1 MGIGFKSVKL
11 RLQLGEAGKMGLI
24 SGCGERT
31 NLAMNLVHSL
41 LRCIRNK
48 YPKGQNKKRMSR
60 SCSDRSVKVQGN
72 SYYVVLVK
80 ANESNSLGR
89 LVRSCPLLIDLP
101 VRRRRGQRNANR
113 IPGMVVASRPSLPC
127 SFGHDRFEFFGLNQ
141 TTEVSVS
148 SEAAR
153 TLTRIVRGTL
163 VKT

>member
-1 MGIGFKSVKL
+1 
-11 RLQLGEAGKMGLI
+11 MGLI

-41 LRCIRNK
+41 LRDIRNK

-60 SCSDRSVKVQGN
+60 SCFDRSVKVQGN

-101 VRRRRGQRNANR
+101 RPLSPRSKECQSNSREWLWP
-113 IPGMVVASRPSLPC
+113 PGPRFHARSGMIDS
-127 SFGHDRFEFFGLNQ
+127 SFSD
-141 TTEVSVS
+141 
-148 SEAAR
+148 
-153 TLTRIVRGTL
+153 
-163 VKT
+163 